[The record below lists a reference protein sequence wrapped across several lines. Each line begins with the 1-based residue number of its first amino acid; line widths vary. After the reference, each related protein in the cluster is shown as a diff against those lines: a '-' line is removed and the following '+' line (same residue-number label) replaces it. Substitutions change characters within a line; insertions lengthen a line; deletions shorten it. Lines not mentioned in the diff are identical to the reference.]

1 MWEWREERGRWRLD
15 DSGSWNWDEP
25 SLLDR
30 VGSAPFG
37 AAGPRRPSSNP
48 MTPPVPPVPPPG
60 PWVPPEPWRRGPV
73 RNAWP
78 TDRSEPVEPRGPRDP
93 WDGPWL
99 PGPGPAPADAIP
111 VTEIPTA
118 ELLSEETP
126 IFAAVAEDHERDES
140 TGGKRLR
147 PSRHGVPDDGH
158 RSVDERHEYR
168 TAPAIPEPS
177 PGSGPFPVPGGSRS
191 VPAARHARNDGVDRP
206 DDASA
211 RLDGR
216 HALRR

>member
-37 AAGPRRPSSNP
+37 AAGPRRPASNP

-60 PWVPPEPWRRGPV
+60 PWTPPEPWRRGPV
-73 RNAWP
+73 RVGSP
-78 TDRSEPVEPRGPRDP
+78 ERPEGPERPDPRTPRDP

-99 PGPGPAPADAIP
+99 PAAGPGPAELIPA
-111 VTEIPTA
+111 A
-118 ELLSEETP
+118 ETLSEDTP

-147 PSRHGVPDDGH
+147 PSRHGVPDDG
-158 RSVDERHEYR
+158 RPGADERREYR
-168 TAPAIPEPS
+168 TAPWIPEPS
-177 PGSGPFPVPGGSRS
+177 PGSGPFPVPGGRS
-191 VPAARHARNDGVDRP
+191 VPAARHARGDGAEGP
-206 DDASA
+206 DDAFD

-216 HALRR
+216 HSLRR